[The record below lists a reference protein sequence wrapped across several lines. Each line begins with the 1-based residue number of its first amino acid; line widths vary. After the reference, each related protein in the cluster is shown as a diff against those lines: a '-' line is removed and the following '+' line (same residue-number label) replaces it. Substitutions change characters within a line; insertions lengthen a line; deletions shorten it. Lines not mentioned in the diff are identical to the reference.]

1 MNTHRYLMVSLIVSG
16 FFCHGLAHALAPMG
30 HGISLSCWGF
40 NKAAVMPANAE
51 GLNALK
57 ATHAERVVI
66 HVGKH
71 TSSKDLSA
79 MLSAAKQQGV
89 KGACLTAANSAAQA
103 RSVAWVINH
112 LSQSQSKEPAVSTPL
127 TQAAQTALK
136 AYGIQ
141 SAVSGEGGNASVTL
155 TSQSVKQALS
165 THTADPASQ
174 QDLGKLINMSPKSV
188 SDDVAR
194 AQRAAVQAS
203 PVPAES
209 SVAEAAPASQGS
221 SASQA
226 SSTPSKPQVPVP
238 PNFPGPVNPS
248 SFQNAQSQ
256 NGPFSNPAKNP
267 NNLPQKNPAASPNS
281 SPEKNGPPAPPTNPS
296 AQQPASPCAPCPSPA
311 NPAMQAAAL

>member
-1 MNTHRYLMVSLIVSG
+1 MNTHRYLLFSFVISG
-16 FFCHGLAHALAPMG
+16 FFCHGFAHALAPIG
-30 HGISLSCWGF
+30 HGLDLSCWGY
-40 NKAAVMPANAE
+40 NKAPVVPANAK

-79 MLSAAKQQGV
+79 MFKAAKRQGV
-89 KGACLTAANSAAQA
+89 KGVCLHGANSASQA

-112 LSQSQSKEPAVSTPL
+112 LSQSQSKGPAVSTPL
-127 TQAAQTALK
+127 TQAAKTALK

-141 SAVSGEGGNASVTL
+141 TAVNGKGNNASVTL

-165 THTADPASQ
+165 TTAADSASQ

-194 AQRAAVQAS
+194 AQQAAVQAS
-203 PVPAES
+203 PAPAES
-209 SVAEAAPASQGS
+209 STAEVAPASQSS

-226 SSTPSKPQVPVP
+226 ASTPSKPQVPVP
-238 PNFPGPVNPS
+238 PNFPGPVNPA
-248 SFQNAQSQ
+248 SFQNAHSSQ
-256 NGPFSNPAKNP
+256 NPATNP
-267 NNLPQKNPAASPNS
+267 NNVPPNNPAVNP
-281 SPEKNGPPAPPTNPS
+281 NGPPAQPTDPSSPPPS
-296 AQQPASPCAPCPSPA
+296 SLCAPCTSPPA
-311 NPAMQAAAL
+311 NPAMQSTSRPLSL